1 MNGGSLGTRRAP
13 NFGLFGKYL
22 LTFRQA
28 SLVRAILNSRVG
40 FVKYKG
46 HRLRGFIIQIERL
59 LEKFKLQAPSSSKKK
74 GDSKFEYS
82 TMIVLVY

>member
-1 MNGGSLGTRRAP
+1 MGTRRAP